1 MLSCSWA
8 DREVDVL
15 AAVPVC
21 DHHWCYNLTLSFSSS
36 ETVSSPEASHLFPH
50 LSKLLPVFR
59 FRLRCHF
66 MARKKSLEKPSPVY
80 WRQAAPFID
89 YRYACPHSLVE
100 TGLHH
105 LDTIAMPV
113 CKVSW
118 KPTNRIR
125 LILVHKVRSHCRL
138 LWL

>member
-8 DREVDVL
+8 DREVIVL

-36 ETVSSPEASHLFPH
+36 ETVSSPEASHTFPTPH

-66 MARKKSLEKPSPVY
+66 IARKKSLEKPSPVY
-80 WRQAAPFID
+80 WRQAAPFI
-89 YRYACPHSLVE
+89 YACPHSLVE

-113 CKVSW
+113 RKVSG